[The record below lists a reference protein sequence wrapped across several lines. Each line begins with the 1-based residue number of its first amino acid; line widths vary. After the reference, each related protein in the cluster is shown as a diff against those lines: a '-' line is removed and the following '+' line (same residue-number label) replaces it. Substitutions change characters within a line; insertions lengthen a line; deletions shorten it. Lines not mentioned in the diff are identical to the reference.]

1 MGGRKVTYKIG
12 GKGDKPETNFKNV
25 SPGRF
30 TKKTRCME
38 IILGNQTRI
47 NNDLWDNTLRTI

>member
-12 GKGDKPETNFKNV
+12 GKGDKPETGFRNV

-30 TKKTRCME
+30 TKPSRGLKL
-38 IILGNQTRI
+38 ILSSQTRI
-47 NNDLWDNTLRTI
+47 NKDIADNTLRTI